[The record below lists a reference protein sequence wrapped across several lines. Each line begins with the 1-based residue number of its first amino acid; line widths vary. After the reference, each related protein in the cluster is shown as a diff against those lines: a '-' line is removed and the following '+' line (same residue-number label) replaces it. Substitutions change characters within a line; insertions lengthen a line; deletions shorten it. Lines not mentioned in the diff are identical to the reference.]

1 MFRKLLIYLFSF
13 TVIQFFLF
21 LLIQRHVYAQ
31 NLTVSPISVGCGTSV
46 WFRTSLLTQTE
57 RYRIFVYC
65 DPYTSGNAC
74 HPWDGL
80 ILRGGSNQLG
90 DITNANGTAD
100 LFTFDISG
108 MCSNGGLVLN
118 EGTYRAALQWNC
130 VDPNTCNNA
139 VVSPDVFTLVG
150 VSGSCTLSPI
160 LPIYSGETG
169 HVTISNANIST
180 TYGLSLPGCTI
191 DLTVYTTNVG
201 RATFPISCQTAGNYM
216 LTATSQATSN
226 QRNCSINIPISQ
238 SAVTPV
244 PSTSII
250 PNASP
255 VPIATQFF
263 AQCGDYC
270 DDSNYPFGNCLTSR
284 RDGCQRPTDE
294 DGVGLDE
301 DGSRDCSI
309 SNKSLDC
316 WCCTQLYLP
325 TPRVE
330 LNPLCPNDP
339 NAISTAIGC
348 LPIGDKNAFLTFIL
362 RWAIGISGGVSF
374 ILIIISG
381 FMIMTASGD
390 KRKLQSGRELLTA
403 AIAGIILII
412 FSVFI
417 LDLVG
422 IRILRIPGL

>member
-1 MFRKLLIYLFSF
+1 MRQIKLPSLIIIAVS
-13 TVIQFFLF
+13 LF
-21 LLIQRHVYAQ
+21 LSLTFTQKLVFAQTPPPTLSISPTNVGCNDNVIFSYAQ
-31 NLTVSPISVGCGTSV
+31 LDS
-46 WFRTSLLTQTE
+46 TE
-57 RYRIFVYC
+57 RYRILMTC
-65 DPYTSGNAC
+65 DSTIPYNSCGSARLVIMGGS
-74 HPWDGL
+74 DGL
-80 ILRGGSNQLG
+80 GGIINSNG
-90 DITNANGTAD
+90 GGVSAS
-100 LFTFDISG
+100 FDIS
-108 MCSNGGLVLN
+108 NGCIDGLSADYDLPA
-118 EGTYRAALQWNC
+118 GTYDTSLQWNC
-130 VDPNTCNNA
+130 SSDTYCANFIEGQSLFLHDDDCECTPSGGTQCNITNYCGEGFSEDCLGINNGYCTASGCNCVDSTPSITIA
-139 VVSPDVFTLVG
+139 PTAIIGPTQPVATAFFT
-150 VSGSCTLSPI
+150 
-160 LPIYSGETG
+160 
-169 HVTISNANIST
+169 
-180 TYGLSLPGCTI
+180 
-191 DLTVYTTNVG
+191 
-201 RATFPISCQTAGNYM
+201 
-216 LTATSQATSN
+216 
-226 QRNCSINIPISQ
+226 
-238 SAVTPV
+238 
-244 PSTSII
+244 
-250 PNASP
+250 
-255 VPIATQFF
+255 
-263 AQCGDYC
+263 QCGDYC

-309 SNKSLDC
+309 SNRSLDC